1 LVSAHHPHRLDRVS
15 TLPGVGL
22 ELEDGGE
29 TVLRMVVVVWELVT
43 AVSSILG
50 WEVGIT
56 VLRIVVVG
64 DPVVICIVGGSTL
77 ICILWMWE
85 GSQDGSYDG

>member
-29 TVLRMVVVVWELVT
+29 TVLRMVLVVWELV
-43 AVSSILG
+43 APVSSILG
-50 WEVGIT
+50 WEVDIT

-64 DPVVICIVGGSTL
+64 VTVVICIVGGVIL
-77 ICILWMWE
+77 MCILWMWE
-85 GSQDGSYDG
+85 GRQYGSYNG